1 MDKQSIRTFPELLG
15 FITESYGD
23 NPGLGSLDGSMM
35 TYREVGER
43 AQAVSAWLTSKGV
56 AKGDRVALVSENR
69 PEWPIWY
76 LGIAAAGA
84 VVVPVLTDFHP
95 RQVENIL
102 KHSQPALVVSGDSTE
117 ALVAG
122 SPAPVYPVA
131 SLGELA
137 PATAASTDSG
147 AGSGTPAPDDL
158 AAIIYTSGTTGNP
171 KGVMLSHRNLISN
184 AQAAITLFPI
194 NTEDNL
200 LSILPLAHSYE
211 WTIGFLTPILGGA
224 SITYLGGPPTIS
236 KLLSAFSTVRP
247 TIVLSVP
254 LILEKIYRSRVL
266 PIFAKLPK
274 WLGGFPPVRK
284 LIHRIA
290 VKKILK
296 QFGGRIRFFGVG
308 GAAISPATER
318 FLREGRFPYAVGYGL
333 TETAPL
339 LAGTDVRDTR
349 YRSTGPA
356 LRDVELRLE
365 KAGDSV
371 QEGEIQAR
379 GPNIML
385 GYYRNPEATA
395 EVFTD
400 DGWFKTGDLGAFDK
414 NGYLYIKGRAKS
426 VIVGPSGE
434 NIYPEEIEAE
444 IDAEPLVE
452 ESLVLSKGDKLV
464 ALVRLNFEALAE
476 QIGVAASKV
485 DVEAVRSAAEEAL
498 GRLQRSVNARLN
510 HFSRLAEIILQ
521 TEELERT
528 PTKKIKRFL
537 YQNDRPSGGS
547 PMTSR
552 RSPG

>member
-1 MDKQSIRTFPELLG
+1 MGYYGGVSDNQSIRTFPELLC
-15 FITESYGD
+15 FIMECYG
-23 NPGLGSLDGSMM
+23 PRPSLGSLDGAMM
-35 TYREVGER
+35 TYDQVGDR
-43 AQAVSAWLTSKGV
+43 ARAVSAWLESKGV
-56 AKGDRVALVSENR
+56 GKGDRVALVSENR

-76 LGIAAAGA
+76 LGIVGMGA

-102 KHSQPALVVSGDSTE
+102 KHSQPALVVSGDSTD
-117 ALVAG
+117 ALVEG
-122 SPAPVYPVA
+122 SPAPVYPIA
-131 SLGELA
+131 SIHELPAA
-137 PATAASTDSG
+137 PPD
-147 AGSGTPAPDDL
+147 AGDPGLREVSPDDL
-158 AAIIYTSGTTGNP
+158 ATIIYTSGTTGNP
-171 KGVMLSHRNLISN
+171 KGVMLSHYNLISN
-184 AQAAITLFPI
+184 AQGAITLFPI
-194 NTEDNL
+194 TTEDNL

-211 WTIGFLTPILGGA
+211 WTIGFLTPVLGGA

-236 KLLSAFSTVRP
+236 KLLSAFQAVRP

-296 QFGGRIRFFGVG
+296 QFGGKIRFFGVG

-339 LAGTDVRDTR
+339 LAGTDVHDTR

-365 KAGDSV
+365 KVGDSV

-379 GPNIML
+379 GPNVML

-464 ALVRLNFEALAE
+464 ALVRLNFEALGE
-476 QIGVAASKV
+476 QIGYAASKV
-485 DVEAVRSAAEEAL
+485 DVEAMRSAAEEAL
-498 GRLQRSVNARLN
+498 TRLQRSVNARLN

-537 YQNDRPSGGS
+537 YQKDRPSGGS
-547 PMTSR
+547 PTA
-552 RSPG
+552 G

>member
-1 MDKQSIRTFPELLG
+1 
-15 FITESYGD
+15 
-23 NPGLGSLDGSMM
+23 MM
-35 TYREVGER
+35 TYQQVGER
-43 AQAVSAWLTSKGV
+43 AQAVSAWLGSKGV
-56 AKGDRVALVSENR
+56 EKGDRVALVSENR

-76 LGIAAAGA
+76 LGIVGMGA

-95 RQVENIL
+95 RQVENTL
-102 KHSQPALVVSGDSTE
+102 KHSQPVLVVSGDSTE
-117 ALVAG
+117 ALVEN

-131 SLGELA
+131 SLHDLPAAA
-137 PATAASTDSG
+137 PGATE
-147 AGSGTPAPDDL
+147 GSPEVVPDDL
-158 AAIIYTSGTTGNP
+158 ATIIYTSGTTGNP
-171 KGVMLSHRNLISN
+171 KGVMLSHHNLISN
-184 AQAAITLFPI
+184 AQGAITLFPI

-236 KLLSAFSTVRP
+236 KLLSAFSEVRP

-266 PIFAKLPK
+266 PIFAKLPN

-339 LAGTDVRDTR
+339 LAGTDVQDTR

-395 EVFTD
+395 EVFTH
-400 DGWFKTGDLGAFDK
+400 DGWFKTGDLGSFDK

-476 QIGVAASKV
+476 QIGNAASKV
-485 DVEAVRSAAEEAL
+485 DVEAMRSAAEEAL

-510 HFSRLAEIILQ
+510 HFSRLAEVILQ

-537 YQNDRPSGGS
+537 YQKDRPSGGS
-547 PMTSR
+547 PTS
-552 RSPG
+552 S

>member
-1 MDKQSIRTFPELLG
+1 MSDEQSIRTFPELLG
-15 FITESYGD
+15 FVTESYGD
-23 NPGLGSLDGSMM
+23 HPGLGSLDGSMM

-43 AQAVSAWLTSKGV
+43 AQAASVWLRSKGV
-56 AKGDRVALVSENR
+56 GKGDRVALVSENR

-76 LGIAAAGA
+76 LGIVGMGA

-102 KHSQPALVVSGDSTE
+102 YHSQPTLVVSGDSTE
-117 ALVAG
+117 ALVEH
-122 SPAPVYPVA
+122 SPVPVYPIS
-131 SLGELA
+131 SLREL
-137 PATAASTDSG
+137 PAASPG
-147 AGSGTPAPDDL
+147 ATEGSLREIGPDDL
-158 AAIIYTSGTTGNP
+158 ATIIYTSGTTGNP
-171 KGVMLSHRNLISN
+171 KGVMLSHFNLISN
-184 AQAAITLFPI
+184 AQGAFALFPI

-236 KLLSAFSTVRP
+236 KLLSAFATVRP

-254 LILEKIYRSRVL
+254 LILEKIHRARVL
-266 PIFAKLPK
+266 PVFAKLPRP
-274 WLGGFPPVRK
+274 LGGFPPVRK

-339 LAGTDVRDTR
+339 LAGTDVQGTR

-356 LRDVELRLE
+356 LRNVELRLE
-365 KAGDSV
+365 
-371 QEGEIQAR
+371 EGEIQAR

-452 ESLVLSKGDKLV
+452 ESLVLSKGDRLV
-464 ALVRLNFEALAE
+464 ALVRLNIEALAE
-476 QIGVAASKV
+476 QIGIAASKV

-537 YQNDRPSGGS
+537 YQQDHTSGGS
-547 PMTSR
+547 PAA
-552 RSPG
+552 G